1 MNIVVVGSALPYPAN
16 SGNRIRTLSLLVRL
30 ADRHTITLL
39 GTRNADRVE
48 GRAAIEFLGDHHIEA
63 VEVNHRVPSKSG
75 LGFHA
80 RLAANLVSPLPY
92 SVASHHGR
100 NLTRA
105 VYKIAAS
112 RHVDVWQAEWA
123 AGVMAL
129 RGLPAARRVLMA
141 HNVETLIWE
150 RYAETETNPLKRWYI
165 HQQAHKFAAFE
176 RKAFTESDRVVAV
189 SPDDAA
195 LIRNRFGCDRVDVVD
210 NGIDRPFFESVVP
223 DRDPGRILFLGSLE
237 WRPNLDALN
246 LLLDTIFPAVRQ
258 AEPSAC
264 LDVVGRNPPSALI
277 KRLAETPGA
286 TLHANVAD
294 VRPYLARSGVMA
306 VPLRVGG
313 GSRLKILEALATGL
327 PVVSS
332 RVGAEGLEL
341 RPGVDLDIVENAE
354 EMAPALINALRDPV
368 IATMKAEQ
376 ARSHVLERYDW
387 DRLADLLERSWER
400 ARGVVNVYAEPALR
414 ESPS

>member
-1 MNIVVVGSALPYPAN
+1 MLI
-16 SGNRIRTLSLLVRL
+16 RL

-48 GRAAIEFLGDHHIEA
+48 ARAAREFLGDHHIQA

-75 LGFHA
+75 LGFYA

-100 NLTRA
+100 NLTSA
-105 VYKIAAS
+105 VHEIAA
-112 RHVDVWQAEWA
+112 RRRVDVWQAEWA
-123 AGVMAL
+123 AGVVAL
-129 RGLPAARRVLMA
+129 RGLPHARRVLMA

-176 RKAFTESDRVVAV
+176 RKAFAESDRVVAV

-195 LIRNRFGCDRVDVVD
+195 LIRNRFDCDRVDVVD
-210 NGIDRPFFESVVP
+210 NGIDRSYFESVVP

-246 LLLDTIFPAVRQ
+246 LLLDKIFPAVRQ
-258 AEPSAC
+258 AEPCAC
-264 LDVVGRNPPSALI
+264 LDVVGRNPPPALI

-286 TLHANVAD
+286 TLYANVAD

-368 IATMKAEQ
+368 TATAKAEQ
-376 ARSHVLERYDW
+376 ARIHVLERYDW
-387 DRLADLLERSWER
+387 NRLADLLERSWER
-400 ARGVVNVYAEPALR
+400 ARGIAGVYADSALQ
-414 ESPS
+414 EGVS